1 MGTLIKYVSGFAKP
15 ETYFIRQQ
23 QQEFMSKRSERF
35 ERLACVFLY
44 FFTNEKVKTERLQNE
59 YRITG

>member
-35 ERLACVFLY
+35 ERFACAFLY
-44 FFTNEKVKTERLQNE
+44 FFTQWKSKD
-59 YRITG
+59 